1 MREKIIEVLA
11 EITEQDEGTFSD
23 ETIIKDIPGFDSL
36 QFVMMIS
43 ELQESYNIE
52 IPLDKALEVE
62 TVGELIAS
70 AQQID

>member
-1 MREKIIEVLA
+1 MKDKIIEVLA
-11 EITEQDEGTFSD
+11 RVMEQDSSVFSD

-52 IPLDKALEVE
+52 IPLDKAIEVE
-62 TVGELIAS
+62 TVGELIAC
-70 AQQID
+70 AQWG

>member
-1 MREKIIEVLA
+1 MREKIMEVLA
-11 EITEQDEGTFSD
+11 SITEQDESTFND

-70 AQQID
+70 AQLID